1 MKYIIF
7 LMIPIFLVSC
17 NADERFESITG
28 EGDKDDMNMI
38 DEIGPQ
44 FLDQARDK
52 LEEQEY
58 TQ

>member
-1 MKYIIF
+1 
-7 LMIPIFLVSC
+7 MIPIFLVSC